1 MKHVLGNYAW
11 VLEKCDL
18 NERCKIVEQQ
28 CSLIVV
34 CCNAVLVKMLSDK
47 WAKLF
52 GCVHVVESLWSCS
65 FAVFVWLLSLVSVG
79 CCVCVP

>member
-1 MKHVLGNYAW
+1 MKHGLGNDAW

-47 WAKLF
+47 WGKI
-52 GCVHVVESLWSCS
+52 
-65 FAVFVWLLSLVSVG
+65 VWLCARGGELVVL
-79 CCVCVP
+79 